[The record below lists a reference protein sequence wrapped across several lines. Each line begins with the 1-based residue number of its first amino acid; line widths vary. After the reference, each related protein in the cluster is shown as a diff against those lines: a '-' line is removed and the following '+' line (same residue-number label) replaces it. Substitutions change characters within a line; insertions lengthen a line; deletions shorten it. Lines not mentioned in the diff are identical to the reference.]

1 MQRTLKIFEEDKIIY
16 ERNLS
21 VNTVIL
27 RGRLCKE
34 PRSFGETVRF
44 TIQLSNGKNKDTDK
58 WQRSASP
65 EGDTIRPTGVWR
77 APTYADCTAFGDLGS
92 KILKLYHE
100 QDEIFIIGK
109 FYSNTKDNKTYK
121 GFTVREIFNIKDKN
135 FEEIEKT
142 DEDLPF

>member
-21 VNTVIL
+21 VNTAIL
-27 RGRLCKE
+27 RGRLCKG
-34 PRSFGETVRF
+34 PRSFGDTVHF
-44 TIQLSNGKNKDTDK
+44 TVQLSNGKNKDTDE
-58 WQRSASP
+58 WNP
-65 EGDTIRPTGVWR
+65 
-77 APTYADCTAFGDLGS
+77 PTYADCTAFGDLGS